1 MATGLDVANWMRARI
16 GKYFYTQN
24 MTLRASPDTSGGT
37 DCSALIDYAYEQVSG
52 SRIGGNTD
60 AQMKNGTSV
69 FGTDMESM
77 TQARE
82 LLMPGDVIFFRWN
95 NPPEGAYWSHEELAL
110 GGDTTIG
117 HGGDPFYGP
126 VMKSFAQQWGWAS
139 HIAARRY
146 LPLTE
151 TTTPEEESPTV
162 DQETINKIND
172 LWDWLKQGK
181 AGSHFP
187 GVLAAELDQV
197 LTTQGAHGSSLGQL
211 KEALTGVE
219 NRLIAL
225 ATKVEGLDTGSVDLS
240 KYTLTL
246 TPKEQA

>member
-1 MATGLDVANWMRARI
+1 MATGQDIADWMRARI
-16 GKYFYTQN
+16 GKYYYTQN
-24 MTLRASPDTSGGT
+24 MELRAKPDQSGGA
-37 DCSALIDYAYEQVSG
+37 DCSSLADYAYEQVAG
-52 SRIGGNTD
+52 FRIGINTD
-60 AQMKNGTSV
+60 AQIKNGTKV
-69 FGTDMESM
+69 FDVDIESM
-77 TQARE
+77 VGARA
-82 LLMPGDVIFFRWN
+82 LLMPGDAIFFRWN
-95 NPPEGAYWSHEELAL
+95 NPPAGAYWSHVEISL

-162 DQETINKIND
+162 DQETVNKIND

-197 LTTQGAHGSSLGQL
+197 LAAQAAQNISFNQL